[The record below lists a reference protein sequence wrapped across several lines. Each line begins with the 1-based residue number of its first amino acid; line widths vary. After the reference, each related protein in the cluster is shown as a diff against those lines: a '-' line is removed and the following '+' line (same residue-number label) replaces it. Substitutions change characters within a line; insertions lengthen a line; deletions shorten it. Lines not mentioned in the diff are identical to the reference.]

1 MNHLWPQKVHF
12 EPLRGFF
19 GQKWR
24 KQTPPKMANFGGAS
38 CLQFNG
44 IILKGL
50 CVKITDLRSSIRR
63 CYVKEHFEFFWRAYG
78 LQTEDVA
85 WKNIFIGL
93 KSSNGR
99 CYAGLNFWF

>member
-1 MNHLWPQKVHF
+1 MQ
-12 EPLRGFF
+12 R
-19 GQKWR
+19 
-24 KQTPPKMANFGGAS
+24 AS
-38 CLQFNG
+38 CLQLNG
-44 IILKGL
+44 IILKGI

-85 WKNIFIGL
+85 WENTFIGL

-99 CYAGLNFWF
+99 CYAGLNFWLK